1 VATVKR
7 EKNQNIASIMA
18 GLDTDKKAKVGIM
31 GGTYGDGTPVA
42 YVAAIQEFGSPK
54 NNIPPRSFMRST
66 ISEQHKKWIK
76 TFGKAM
82 ERMSAEQALE
92 LVGAQAAGDVQE
104 MITSIQTPPLSPTT
118 IHARQRK
125 MADGKTVGNLT
136 KPLVE
141 TALLLASIK
150 SVVQ

>member
-1 VATVKR
+1 
-7 EKNQNIASIMA
+7 
-18 GLDTDKKAKVGIM
+18 
-31 GGTYGDGTPVA
+31 
-42 YVAAIQEFGSPK
+42 
-54 NNIPPRSFMRST
+54 MRST
-66 ISEQHKKWIK
+66 ISKQHKKWVK
-76 TFGKAM
+76 TFEKAM
-82 ERMSAEQALE
+82 KGMSAEQALE
-92 LVGAQAAGDVQE
+92 LVGMQAAGDVQE